1 MRVSIK
7 SSLKYLITN
16 DIANKLT
23 TRWIRLRNQLGA
35 NITPADLSELPAFI
49 RCFVKCFFVFAWKS
63 SSRKAMLA
71 FMKTHAVVPAMDII
85 KEYLIRL
92 SEIPKVSAAIKVI
105 LMEWEEEEE
114 MHTSD

>member
-1 MRVSIK
+1 
-7 SSLKYLITN
+7 
-16 DIANKLT
+16 
-23 TRWIRLRNQLGA
+23 
-35 NITPADLSELPAFI
+35 
-49 RCFVKCFFVFAWKS
+49 
-63 SSRKAMLA
+63 
-71 FMKTHAVVPAMDII
+71 MKTHAVVPAMDII